1 MTDKPTAFVT
11 PEIVSLDAPLGAGS
25 TEIIR
30 SLTGL
35 LHDAGRVEDVD
46 VFVEAVLAREALGS
60 TVLPGGIAIPHAR
73 SAAATTL
80 SVAVARLPEPT
91 VFRDGAEPIRVVF
104 LIAGPGDDPS
114 GYLQLLA
121 KIATA
126 CVRYAFVDQLLVART
141 ADELTALAVEATGQR

>member
-1 MTDKPTAFVT
+1 MTDTSPAFVT
-11 PEIVSLDAPLGAGS
+11 PEIVSLDAPLGSDS
-25 TEIIR
+25 TEIVR

-35 LHDAGRVEDVD
+35 LHDAGRVDD
-46 VFVEAVLAREALGS
+46 IDAFVEAVLAREALGS

-104 LIAGPGDDPS
+104 LIAGPGDDPT

-126 CVRYAFVDQLLVART
+126 CVKHAFVDELLAVRT
-141 ADELTALAVEATGQR
+141 ADELAALAADATGH